1 MEHVHGSYDGS
12 LVIYSYIIAVLAS
25 YTTLDL
31 AGRVSSGNRSSRKGW
46 LLFGAC
52 AMGLGIWSMHFVGM
66 LAFSLPIA
74 VEYDLAIVIISVL
87 AAIAGSYIALYVV
100 SRNQLTVIQLLVGG
114 ALLATGVS
122 VMHYVGMAAMLIDI
136 TYKPVIFV
144 LSILIAF
151 AASIAALWLT
161 FYFRNSG
168 QRYARWKKLGSGLI
182 MGAAISGMHY
192 TGMAAA
198 NFHPSEKKA
207 IFYGVVLEHGWLA
220 YLIIGGTLVTL
231 GLSLFSIYISKQ
243 LAGKDLELEQNE
255 KWFRS
260 LYENN
265 QDGIVSLDVQ
275 FRVIS
280 CNPVALDILGL
291 KSEQVFQQKLESLIH
306 IIVPEQ
312 RENVLEMFR
321 RAFSGETV
329 TGETTIERMDGRQV
343 ELSLTNAPVL
353 VDDVIVGTYIILK
366 DITAKK
372 QAEAKVK
379 HLAFHDELTGLP
391 NRRLFNQAIE
401 EAIVESKQSKRPFAV
416 MVLDIDRFK
425 MINDS
430 LGHTYGDHFL
440 KEVSSRIAAGAAKYN
455 VMVAR
460 MGGDEFTMLYRNYND
475 DQEVR
480 QFVQGIIERIQVPYR
495 LKDNDFYVSASIGI
509 ATFPLHGDNDEQLLK
524 NADTAM
530 YEVKKKGKNGFEFF
544 SSLLDEQLAEKI
556 ELEGDLRKAINRGEL
571 MLHYQPQIR
580 ANDLAMVGVEALVRW
595 KHPEKG
601 MLSPGLFIPI
611 AEETGLIYDIGT
623 WVLREACSQMK
634 RWHDEG
640 GPLIP
645 VSVNLSSQQFHQP
658 QLVEYILAIL
668 EETGLP
674 PEFLDLEITESMMM
688 DAEVSASILRE
699 LNEHGIKISLDDFGT
714 GYSSLSYLKMFPIH
728 KLKIDRSFIRDITQ
742 NQNDKAIVATIISM
756 AQNLNMEVIAEGIET
771 KDQLDILTDRD
782 CGNIQGY
789 YFSKPLSA
797 DDVEQAF
804 FVPGRGMALK
814 QG

>member
-12 LVIYSYIIAVLAS
+12 LVIFSYIIAVLAS
-25 YTTLDL
+25 FTALDL
-31 AGRVSSGNRSSRKGW
+31 AGRVSSGNKSTRQGW

-52 AMGLGIWSMHFVGM
+52 AMGMGIWSMHFVGM
-66 LAFSLPIA
+66 LAFSLPIT
-74 VEYDLAIVIISVL
+74 VEYDLVVVLVSVL
-87 AAIAGSYIALYVV
+87 AAIAGSYGALYIV
-100 SRNQLTVIQLLVGG
+100 SRNRLNVSRLLIGG

-122 VMHYVGMAAMLIDI
+122 IMHYAGMAAMLIEI
-136 TYKPVIFV
+136 TYKPGIFL
-144 LSILIAF
+144 LSILIA
-151 AASIAALWLT
+151 AVASIAALWLA
-161 FYFRNSG
+161 FYFRFG
-168 QRYARWKKLGSGLI
+168 GLKHGIWKKLGSGLI

-198 NFHPSEKKA
+198 NFHIGEKA
-207 IFYGVVLEHGWLA
+207 AFFYGVVLQDGWLA
-220 YLIIGGTLVTL
+220 YLIIGGTLLTL
-231 GLSLFSIYISKQ
+231 GLSLFSIYVSKQ
-243 LAGKDLELEQNE
+243 LAGKDMELFQNE
-255 KWFRS
+255 KWYRS

-265 QDGIVSLDVQ
+265 QDGIFSVDVNY
-275 FRVIS
+275 RIIS
-280 CNPVALDILGL
+280 CNSAALEIVGL
-291 KSEQVFQQKLESLIH
+291 EHSQVYRQKVDQLIH

-312 RENVLEMFR
+312 RADMLEKFR
-321 RAFSGETV
+321 QAFKGETI
-329 TGETTIERMDGRQV
+329 TGEATIERPDGSKV
-343 ELSLTNAPVL
+343 SVSYTNAPVIFYEQ
-353 VDDVIVGTYIILK
+353 VVGTYVIFK
-366 DITAKK
+366 DITTEK

-391 NRRLFNQAIE
+391 NRRLFNQSIQDAIE
-401 EAIVESKQSKRPFAV
+401 ESRSCGQPFAV

-430 LGHTYGDHFL
+430 LGHTYGDFFL
-440 KEVSSRIAAGAAKYN
+440 KEVSKRISECTANKN
-455 VMVAR
+455 IMLAR
-460 MGGDEFTMLYRNYND
+460 MGGDEFTLLYLGFK
-475 DQEVR
+475 QELEVTS
-480 QFVQGIIERIQVPYR
+480 FVENVIERIQVPYR

-509 ATFPLHGDNDEQLLK
+509 AIFPEHGDDAEQLLK

-530 YEVKKKGKNGFEFF
+530 YEVKKKGKNGFAFF
-544 SSLLDEQLAEKI
+544 SSQLDEQLAAKI
-556 ELEGDLRKAINRGEL
+556 ELESDLRKAIERGEL

-658 QLVEYILAIL
+658 LLVEYIINIL
-668 EETGLP
+668 NETGLP
-674 PEFLDLEITESMMM
+674 AEYLDLEITESMMM
-688 DAEVSASILRE
+688 DAEVSASILRQLHE
-699 LNEHGIKISLDDFGT
+699 RGIKISLDDFGT

-797 DDVEQAF
+797 TDVEEAF
-804 FVPGRGMALK
+804 FVPGRASAVK
-814 QG
+814 QA